1 MLNRPLKT
9 NVALSAIEQSA
20 PNSHAWLSHYIAD
33 LEKRLFT
40 ATTGLKLA
48 AADEAERTGKLE
60 TKYDSYLL
68 PLNTDVTEQEVTP
81 L

>member
-9 NVALSAIEQSA
+9 NVALSAIEQAA
-20 PNSHAWLSHYIAD
+20 PNSHAWLSHYIAV
-33 LEKRLFT
+33 LEKQLFNV
-40 ATTGLKLA
+40 TTGLKLA
-48 AADEAERTGKLE
+48 AADEAERTGTLE

-68 PLNTDVTEQEVTP
+68 PLCLDVTAQEVTP

>member
-1 MLNRPLKT
+1 MLNRPLRTK
-9 NVALSAIEQSA
+9 VALSAIEQAA
-20 PNSHAWLSHYIAD
+20 PNSHAWLSHYIAE
-33 LEKRLFT
+33 LERQLFNV
-40 ATTGLKLA
+40 TTGLKLA

-68 PLNTDVTEQEVTP
+68 PMNTDVTEMEVTP

>member
-1 MLNRPLKT
+1 MSMNPKTTMALTMIESLSPNIHDWLKGEIT
-9 NVALSAIEQSA
+9 R
-20 PNSHAWLSHYIAD
+20 
-33 LEKRLFT
+33 LEAANQKLR
-40 ATTGLKLA
+40 TGLLLA
-48 AADEAERTGKLE
+48 SADEAERTGKLE